1 MPTVSVTRLCLASR
15 WHFPQF
21 LFHSL
26 RSIAQARRSPGYLGG
41 WTSNDAENG
50 FWTATVW
57 KSAEAMRLFR
67 NSGAHLKAMP
77 KLLHLSNQAS
87 FTHFDQSGSDVPTP
101 DAAWEQ
107 LSRAGRMSKVNAPT
121 PEHLAG
127 ERVGRTRPRR
137 PQHWAPKQRRTAG
150 GQ

>member
-1 MPTVSVTRLCLASR
+1 MPTVSVTRLRLASR
-15 WHFPQF
+15 WHLPQF

-41 WTSNDAENG
+41 WTGNDAENG
-50 FWTATVW
+50 YWTATVW
-57 KSAEAMRLFR
+57 KSPEAMRLFR

-87 FTHFDQSGSDVPTP
+87 FTHFDQESSDVPTP

-127 ERVGRTRPRR
+127 ERVGRTRPRS
-137 PQHWAPKQRRTAG
+137 PQHWAPKRHRIAD
-150 GQ
+150 